1 MVILYVNK
9 EARNGNTK
17 GKYETTQLFS
27 LVREIEDYENQ
38 QYKTHGSISNDHT
51 TLRCSNKNNFAFNEC
66 KLRSFK

>member
-1 MVILYVNK
+1 MSIKKLGMETRK
-9 EARNGNTK
+9 ENMKPTM
-17 GKYETTQLFS
+17 FS